1 MNIGDELYVEYDL
14 PGAPLLH
21 ARVVVGVSGIEGL
34 HAAVVSPDHD
44 LFIEL
49 FSGDNDD
56 IRHWYKVGPG
66 R

>member
-1 MNIGDELYVEYDL
+1 MNIGDELYVE

-21 ARVVVGVSGIEGL
+21 AGVVVGVSGTEGL
-34 HAAVVSPDHD
+34 RAAVASPDHD

-49 FSGDNDD
+49 FSEDNDD